1 MIGFNIAQGGVEA
14 RLPPHSFF
22 APHIY
27 NIKYNIKGE
36 KFGVKKDAKKN
47 DFLVKNFAFFGN
59 VY

>member
-1 MIGFNIAQGGVEA
+1 MASASLIF
-14 RLPPHSFF
+14 LH
-22 APHIY
+22 HTY
-27 NIKYNIKGE
+27 YNIKGE

>member
-22 APHIY
+22 APHI
-27 NIKYNIKGE
+27 YNIKGE